1 VKFGT
6 ALVFGVSATGYAG
19 GGRGEG
25 GGKRFGKEIPE
36 KITKTVSG
44 RTESSCFLELPWDI
58 HGKGI
63 PPRTTETKVLDCSVA
78 RVA

>member
-6 ALVFGVSATGYAG
+6 ALVFGVSATGDGRG
-19 GGRGEG
+19 GGRERDSE
-25 GGKRFGKEIPE
+25 KRFQRRLRKPFRDERNHRASWSFG
-36 KITKTVSG
+36 
-44 RTESSCFLELPWDI
+44 DI